1 MNIYIYIYMNN
12 YRKSSNNFQFV
23 FNLEFGVHI
32 NIPKHTSL
40 YKHICK
46 CTYLLIYIFER
57 IYRFK
62 LEYLAWCLQW

>member
-32 NIPKHTSL
+32 NIPNINT
-40 YKHICK
+40 YANAHI
-46 CTYLLIYIFER
+46 Y
-57 IYRFK
+57 
-62 LEYLAWCLQW
+62 